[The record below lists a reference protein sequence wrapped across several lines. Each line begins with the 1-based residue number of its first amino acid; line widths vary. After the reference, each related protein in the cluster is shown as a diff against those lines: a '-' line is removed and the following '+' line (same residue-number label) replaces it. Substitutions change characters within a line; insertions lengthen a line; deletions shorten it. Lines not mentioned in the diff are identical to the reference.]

1 MVQWQCKNHRKDGK
15 VNCKNAYVDNADLE
29 RGFIKAF
36 NKLCKNREK
45 YVARWMEQAENGSSL
60 EKIRAG
66 QMMEITE
73 KEPLKKF
80 VPEMAQLVIQ
90 EITILGAK
98 KYEFVFMEGS
108 KVKVSV

>member
-1 MVQWQCKNHRKDGK
+1 M
-15 VNCKNAYVDNADLE
+15 NCKNAHVDNADLE
-29 RGFIKAF
+29 KGFIKAF
-36 NKLCKNREK
+36 NKLCENRGK
-45 YVARWMEQAENGSSL
+45 YIARWMEQAENGTPL

-73 KEPLKKF
+73 KEPLKQF

-98 KYEFVFMEGS
+98 KYEFIFMEGS
-108 KVKVSV
+108 KVRVSV